1 MQTYAPAEGFLGPF
15 TWWKEHH
22 KLVSKWG
29 KALVMYKIRYGG
41 HNSILHAE
49 CDDPVKSPDGKTP
62 CVMPKEQMLASI
74 KDVCAMPPLSLTPEQ
89 YAELGL
95 SSHALHALNVGLGA
109 FLHFEWVATDANIAD
124 YPSRGEFGLLEELG
138 STAMPLTFPPFDGWL
153 SPEEARAAAADVPP
167 AAQEPSQP
175 GTSGA
180 KSYDTGYSKRGRRS
194 GGKPK

>member
-1 MQTYAPAEGFLGPF
+1 MVVLPLCSSNFPQPQTRLRPTHVKPSVVLVPCSARPRGRVVCSPGRAGGPC
-15 TWWKEHH
+15 H
-22 KLVSKWG
+22 
-29 KALVMYKIRYGG
+29 
-41 HNSILHAE
+41 
-49 CDDPVKSPDGKTP
+49 
-62 CVMPKEQMLASI
+62 
-74 KDVCAMPPLSLTPEQ
+74 
-89 YAELGL
+89 
-95 SSHALHALNVGLGA
+95 
-109 FLHFEWVATDANIAD
+109 ANIAD